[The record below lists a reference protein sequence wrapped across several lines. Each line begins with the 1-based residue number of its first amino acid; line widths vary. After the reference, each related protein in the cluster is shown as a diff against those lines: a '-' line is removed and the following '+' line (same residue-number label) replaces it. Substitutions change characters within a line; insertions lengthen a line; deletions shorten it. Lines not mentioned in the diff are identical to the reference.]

1 MSQSAQTVVA
11 AAAAPGRTATAP
23 TPHQLHQTKRLNYF
37 STDVPSRQSPSMLSW
52 ATKYATD
59 LAWPTLPVMDKI
71 PATEHGCYDATT
83 SPEDLGDLFAARKHN
98 GVGLRCG
105 GALRLVAIEIDE
117 RNHVKTGST
126 ATFHRLAGVRMGAYK
141 TPSYRTPNGSRMI
154 CYVPAADDCDFG
166 EMDLADGI
174 SVFGGKWQVVLPPS
188 KHPSGAQYGPWY
200 PGLDPW
206 SVDVAP
212 VPMAILEAIR
222 AGLRKAKP
230 RVVQAP
236 GVAGDVDLGLVED
249 ALKAIDPWGGGYH
262 WWLRILMGLHSEFP
276 GEDGRAVAVAWACG
290 KPGEVEAHWDRHF
303 KTAGNRTGKVGIGT
317 LFHEAKLA
325 GWKRPSTG
333 PVGLP
338 WSVTKQNLD
347 SCKACGQHVTNEYD
361 DGSVANE
368 RDFCRNPQCPVRHKI
383 EMKKALGVLL
393 SFTGIRTEIVPGSAW
408 RLWRENM
415 RKSGRRYLKL
425 PLPNGDKQ
433 VMIEVETPTENLPA
447 LLEAAARIWEA
458 KPKRQNVSHEHR
470 AKPVPAVDA
479 LPPKPR
485 PKRVGRWCANGEEQ
499 SGPILDALGRLG
511 VPFERRAYG
520 GWRTA
525 PLDDETRDLLH
536 LELVQV
542 PGVFSLAPT
551 TSISPLSTTC
561 QIDALWPDDLPRTE
575 AEVPGYAVRNR
586 VNVNATTPLKRSK
599 RLSRARRAK
608 DGLKRAALNAALRSA
623 EARTCTHNRACQCP
637 SCLEV

>member
-1 MSQSAQTVVA
+1 MNQSPQTAVA
-11 AAAAPGRTATAP
+11 TAAAAPGRTATAP
-23 TPHQLHQTKRLNYF
+23 TPNQLDQTKRLNYD
-37 STDVPSRQSPSMLSW
+37 STSVPLRQSPSMLSW

-83 SPEDLGDLFAARKHN
+83 DPEDLGELFAARKHN

-105 GALRLVAIEIDE
+105 GDLRLVAIEIDE
-117 RNHVKTGST
+117 ANHAKTGST
-126 ATFHRLAGVRMGAYK
+126 ASFHRLAGVRMGDYR

-188 KHPSGAQYGPWY
+188 QHPSGAQYGPWY
-200 PGLDPW
+200 LGLDPW
-206 SVDVAP
+206 TVDVAP
-212 VPMAILEAIR
+212 VPMPILEAIR
-222 AGLRKAKP
+222 ANLRRARP
-230 RVVQAP
+230 RITHES

-249 ALKAIDPWGGGYH
+249 ALKSIDPWEFGYSR
-262 WWLRILMGLHSEFP
+262 WIRVLMALHSEFP

-303 KTAGNRTGKVGIGT
+303 KTDGNRSGRVGIGT

-325 GWKRPSTG
+325 GWVRPSIG

-338 WSVTKQNLD
+338 WTPTKEDLD
-347 SCKACGQHVTNEYD
+347 SCDACKGFYTGLLD
-361 DGSVANE
+361 DGSLVHGRN
-368 RDFCRNPQCPVRHKI
+368 FCRNPKCRVKHKLA
-383 EMKKALGVLL
+383 MGDALRAVL
-393 SFTGIRTEIVPGSAW
+393 SFTGIRTETVPGIVW

-425 PLPNGDKQ
+425 PMPNGDKF
-433 VMIEVETPTENLPA
+433 VLVEVETPTENLPA

-470 AKPVPAVDA
+470 AKPVPAVGA
-479 LPPKPR
+479 VPPKPR
-485 PKRVGRWCANGEEQ
+485 AKLVERWFV
-499 SGPILDALGRLG
+499 SGPAQQRALRDCLSRLG
-511 VPFERRAYG
+511 VSFERRAYG

-525 PLDDETRDLLH
+525 PLDAETRDVLH
-536 LELVQV
+536 LELLAV
-542 PGVFSLAPT
+542 PDLISLAPT
-551 TSISPLSTTC
+551 TSISHSGTTSRF
-561 QIDALWPDDLPRTE
+561 DALWPDDLPRTE

-586 VNVNATTPLKRSK
+586 VNVHATSPLKRSK
-599 RLSRARRAK
+599 RLSRAKRAV
-608 DGLKRAALNAALRSA
+608 DGKKRAALNAIERQSALR
-623 EARTCTHNRACQCP
+623 Q
-637 SCLEV
+637 LENTGGG